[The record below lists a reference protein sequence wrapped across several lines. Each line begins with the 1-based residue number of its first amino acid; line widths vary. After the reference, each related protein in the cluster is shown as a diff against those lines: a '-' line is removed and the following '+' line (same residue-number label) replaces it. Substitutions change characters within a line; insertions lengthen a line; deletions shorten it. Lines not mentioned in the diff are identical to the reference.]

1 MKLYNKLVRD
11 NIPAIIEKDGKKA
24 EISTLDQDA
33 FLKALKDKLA
43 EEAQEVTQT
52 STTEELI
59 MELADIQEIID
70 ALKDEYGISSSDI
83 NMAQA
88 IKAIKNGKFKNRTF
102 LIKVEDK

>member
-1 MKLYNKLVRD
+1 MKIYNKLVRD

-24 EISTLDQDA
+24 EVSTLDTEA
-33 FLKALKDKLA
+33 FIQALKDKLV

-52 STTEELI
+52 HTSEELV

-102 LIKVEDK
+102 LIKVEEK